1 MNRRPRKRSVTL
13 RGHRTSISL
22 EEEFWQA
29 LREIAEAEGTSINR
43 LVARIDEERGL
54 TTGLASAVR
63 VFTLDYFRRIAAQ
76 GGSVP
81 RRDD

>member
-22 EEEFWQA
+22 EEEFWEA
-29 LREIAEAEGTSINR
+29 LREIAEAERTSINR
-43 LVARIDEERGL
+43 LVAMIDEERGL

-63 VFTLDYFRRIAAQ
+63 VYTLEYFRRRARDGA
-76 GGSVP
+76 SAP
-81 RRDD
+81 RCDG